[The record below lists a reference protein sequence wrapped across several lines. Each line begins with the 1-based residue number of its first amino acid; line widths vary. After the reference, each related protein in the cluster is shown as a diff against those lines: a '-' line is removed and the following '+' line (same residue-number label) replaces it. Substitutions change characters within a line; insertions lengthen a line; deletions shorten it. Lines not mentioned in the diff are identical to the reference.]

1 MIHIPASCLVGI
13 FFARDQSLEYLEIVY
28 NHWKKYAYWI
38 VIITVLLCLSSCQ
51 LKSQSSHLIILD
63 EKKEKISFPFDLVNG
78 LIIVKAKLGGFRDV
92 NMLLDTGAENLIL
105 FNRDIKKELDIP
117 DGKEVV
123 IKGADLI
130 QKISGQICRNILI
143 TLPNNTPISRDF
155 IILDENFLN
164 FNESIGVH
172 IDGLMGGRLFWGSVM
187 EINYKKRT
195 ITFYKKNAFTPPTK
209 RGFQR
214 IPIGIEDHKPY
225 ITSEISL
232 FTGTGAKMKL
242 LLDTGSSLGILLFI
256 NEDKE
261 FQLPE
266 KFVEGPLG
274 IGLGGDIIGYQAK
287 FKSLNIT
294 NSLFFNSVVAN
305 YQVINEDLD
314 KRLINN
320 RNGLI
325 GNPILSR
332 FHVIIDYVS
341 SELYLKPLKNYNKN
355 LEYDKSGLVVYAAGK
370 NLNQFVIRYVIK
382 NTPAHKAGLQTGDII
397 KRIGW
402 TPTRILS
409 LASVNRK
416 LDKKEGKKVKMI
428 IIREGKKLRK
438 SFILEDYLSVPD
450 FIY

>member
-1 MIHIPASCLVGI
+1 M
-13 FFARDQSLEYLEIVY
+13 
-28 NHWKKYAYWI
+28 
-38 VIITVLLCLSSCQ
+38 CLSSIQ
-51 LKSQSSHLIILD
+51 LKSQSSHLILLD
-63 EKKEKISFPFDLVNG
+63 ANKEKVSFPFDLVNG
-78 LIIVKAKLGGFRDV
+78 LIIVKAKIGGFRDV

-105 FNRDIKKELDIP
+105 FNKDIKQELNIP
-117 DGKEVV
+117 DGKEIV

-130 QKISGQICRNILI
+130 QEISGQICRNILI
-143 TLPNNTPISRDF
+143 TLPNNRPVNRDF

-164 FNESIGVH
+164 FNESIGIR
-172 IDGLMGGRLFWGSVM
+172 IDGLIGGRLFWGSVM

-195 ITFYKKNAFTPPTK
+195 ITFYKKNAFTPPTN

-214 IPIGIEDHKPY
+214 IPISLEDHKPY
-225 ITSEISL
+225 ITSKISL
-232 FTGTGAKMKL
+232 FTGSGISMKL
-242 LLDTGSSLGILLFI
+242 LLDTGSSLGILLFLDK
-256 NEDKE
+256 EKE

-274 IGLGGDIIGYQAK
+274 VGLGGDIIGYQAK

-305 YQVINEDLD
+305 YQVINQELD
-314 KRLINN
+314 RRFINN

-341 SELYLKPLKNYNKN
+341 SDLYLKPLKNYNKN

-382 NTPAHKAGLQTGDII
+382 DTPAHKAGLQTGDII

-416 LDKKEGKKVKMI
+416 LDRKEGKKVKMI